1 MLNDHRQ
8 IAGTD
13 SFKIIR
19 NVTAALTAGG
29 FSDGNRQG
37 MVKDAVLDMTAANL
51 ISEQIKAAVDKSP
64 AVKIDARGGHHI
76 DCVQMNTESA
86 AVHVV
91 Q

>member
-13 SFKIIR
+13 SFKIIW
-19 NVTAALTAGG
+19 NGKTTLTAGG

-37 MVKDAVLDMTAANL
+37 MVEDAVLDMTAADL
-51 ISEQIKAAVDKSP
+51 FSEQIKAAVDEFP
-64 AVKIDARGGHHI
+64 AVKVNARGRYHI

-86 AVHVV
+86 AVHIV